1 MESIEKI
8 KPTQII
14 LTMIQII
21 PNKFKITRSIKRIQS
36 MFYDHNGIKLEINK
50 QEISIYLE
58 IKKHNMILNNPCIKE
73 EISKG
78 IRTKKKF
85 IELNENTTQNM
96 QEINKAPLIKLSTLK
111 KERSVVNNLGFYI
124 NKIKKCKTSS

>member
-1 MESIEKI
+1 
-8 KPTQII
+8 
-14 LTMIQII
+14 
-21 PNKFKITRSIKRIQS
+21 

-96 QEINKAPLIKLSTLK
+96 QEIDKAPLIKLSTLK
-111 KERSVVNNLGFYI
+111 EERSVVNNLGFYI